1 MGITL
6 REVIFGVGGGIAGD
20 KKFKAVQLGGPSGG
34 CIPES
39 LLEVQVDY
47 DSLTA
52 TGAIMGSGGMVVMD
66 ESTCMVDVA
75 RYFLSFTQ
83 SESCGKCTFCRMGT
97 KRMLETLERICGGQG
112 RMSDIDL
119 LQELARQGAPGL
131 PVRAGADRAQPGA
144 HHPAVLPGGVRR
156 AHPREALPGQTVP
169 GPDPL
174 PRDSRDLHGLHGLRQ
189 GLPDPGRRGRTKES
203 AYDHPGQVHPVRPVL
218 PGLPVRRH
226 RGAHRSGGG
235 RRRSR
240 PRPRKAVPREAPQER
255 QPQARAA
262 RRSRSSARRQEA
274 GARRRRRRSRLPP
287 KQRRPVGRGA
297 LRRSRPAHALRGD
310 RAERPAPSGPARADH
325 PGRGRGPGLAHPHP
339 LPRPAPGALRLLL
352 GVRGARARGPRAS
365 CRPAPPGCARACGSS
380 PTTPTCGPPGAWLW
394 S

>member
-1 MGITL
+1 MNSIEGKRGMPTLRPPFPAERGLWGAPTNINNVETYGNVPYILRKGGAEYAKLGTAKSKGTKVFALAGKIKHGGMIEVPMGITL
-6 REVIFGVGGGIAGD
+6 REVIFEVGGGIAGD
-20 KKFKAVQLGGPSGG
+20 KKFKAVQMGGPSGG

-39 LLEVQVDY
+39 LLDVQVDY

-144 HHPAVLPGGVRR
+144 HHPEVLPGGVRR
-156 AHPREALPGQTVP
+156 AHPREALPGQAVP

-174 PRDSRDLHGLHGLRQ
+174 PRDPGDLHGLHGLRQ
-189 GLPDPGRRGRTKES
+189 GLPDPGRRGGTKES
-203 AYDHPGQVHPVRPVL
+203 AYDPPGQVHPVRPVL

-226 RGAHRSGGG
+226 RGAHRPGGG
-235 RRRSR
+235 RVAAIAAA
-240 PRPRKAVPREAPQER
+240 AVPLEAVPQGRREGG
-255 QPQARAA
+255 AA
-262 RRSRSSARRQEA
+262 
-274 GARRRRRRSRLPP
+274 
-287 KQRRPVGRGA
+287 
-297 LRRSRPAHALRGD
+297 
-310 RAERPAPSGPARADH
+310 
-325 PGRGRGPGLAHPHP
+325 
-339 LPRPAPGALRLLL
+339 
-352 GVRGARARGPRAS
+352 
-365 CRPAPPGCARACGSS
+365 
-380 PTTPTCGPPGAWLW
+380 
-394 S
+394 